1 MMFNI
6 CNTHGIL
13 NRAYIL
19 VADTRTVHN
28 GIHSVK
34 LNTNYLQ
41 LPKFITGIT
50 WSTDVFNLFIQI

>member
-1 MMFNI
+1 MFNI

-50 WSTDVFNLFIQI
+50 